1 MNIRLN
7 GQSKRQSPYGKNTK
21 NRVTGEIQK
30 QLQSKKQTGN
40 VKIDTRLAFSNL
52 LQAEWIILFYD
63 AIKHH
68 KQMP

>member
-1 MNIRLN
+1 MNIRLK

-40 VKIDTRLAFSNL
+40 VKID
-52 LQAEWIILFYD
+52 
-63 AIKHH
+63 
-68 KQMP
+68 